1 MKRIKFI
8 CLFTVLCFFAQ
19 RAQSQSMS
27 TVKYYLGQENYTDAA
42 KALRPLADGGNA
54 EAQLLAAKLFFEGK
68 GVMQSDDQGINYAT
82 MAANQG
88 NVESIELLVNHYYR
102 TNNPKTYA
110 TAKKYSDKYPELN
123 KGNIGLIMAK
133 CLRDGMCETPIN
145 ETLGWNLFENNDSF
159 ETFLNDMEF
168 AGRYW
173 SFKAKSNNKE
183 SVEELAE
190 YLYQTGKKDDYKK
203 VESYLNR
210 LYDTIES
217 LEEKAKSGNVWAMS
231 QLALQY
237 YNGNQK
243 LLAMEW
249 AQKASSSGSRMGSD
263 MVDRINYKPIT
274 CTNIRVGRQKSQ
286 YTTISSIVLEYDRMT
301 INYSFYNS
309 GYLAWIAVAQDMSLR
324 YNGKIY
330 KMISSTLPILPQ
342 RRNVSINERFVYSV
356 TYERIPLTAS
366 TFDIF
371 EDGSLFASDVQI
383 MDYPVNGGVVKPVK
397 QDVSINTE
405 SNSKVYST
413 SGVTNDSV
421 DLSVLRYYYAS
432 SRKHLR
438 TMGII
443 DKKDNLLSSGEIKV
457 KRYGDTIG
465 KTAKAKIQLFS
476 KKYKILTPHPEG
488 SYSFERMAYRNYLVL
503 VVTDPEKFWSQSDM
517 AVILTY

>member
-8 CLFTVLCFFAQ
+8 CLFTILCFFAQ

-27 TVKYYLGQENYTDAA
+27 TVKYYLGQENYIEAA

-68 GVMQSDDQGINYAT
+68 GVIQSNDQGINYAT
-82 MAANQG
+82 MAADQG
-88 NVESIELLVNHYYR
+88 NVESIELLVNHYYM

-110 TAKKYSDKYPELN
+110 TAKKYSNKYPELK

-145 ETLGWNLFENNDSF
+145 EALGWNLFEANDSF

-173 SFKAKSNNKE
+173 SFKAKSNSKE

-190 YLYQTGKKDDYKK
+190 HLYQTGKKDDYKK
-203 VESYLNR
+203 VESYLIR

-286 YTTISSIVLEYDRMT
+286 YVTISSIVLEYDRMT

-366 TFDIF
+366 KFDIF
-371 EDGSLFASDVQI
+371 EDGSLFATDVQI
-383 MDYPVNGGVVKPVK
+383 MDYPVNGGVIK
-397 QDVSINTE
+397 QSVSVNTE
-405 SNSKVYST
+405 SSVNNISTDDRDINETIDPSNLVYYWASERKYMKSMGFTDKNDNYISAAEDKV
-413 SGVTNDSV
+413 
-421 DLSVLRYYYAS
+421 
-432 SRKHLR
+432 RKYGYKLDR
-438 TMGII
+438 TV
-443 DKKDNLLSSGEIKV
+443 E
-457 KRYGDTIG
+457 
-465 KTAKAKIQLFS
+465 AKIQLFS
-476 KKYKILTPHPEG
+476 KRYKLLTPHPEG
-488 SYSFERMAYRNYLVL
+488 SYTLERLSYKNYLVL
-503 VVTDPEKFWSQSDM
+503 VITNPEKFWSQSDVS
-517 AVILTY
+517 VILTY